1 VEIDEP
7 AWSVAR
13 LNDEIAA
20 ILESA
25 ADRFPTYVVG
35 EVSDATAKGYGTFF
49 TLRDVEATYVNCWRN
64 YTQVRTQYQILNDI
78 GATIDIHR
86 QSAPHDELIERHQQY
101 ENP

>member
-1 VEIDEP
+1 MRQRKAMGRSSRSET
-7 AWSVAR
+7 SR
-13 LNDEIAA
+13 
-20 ILESA
+20 
-25 ADRFPTYVVG
+25 
-35 EVSDATAKGYGTFF
+35 
-49 TLRDVEATYVNCWRN
+49 ATYVNCWRN

>member
-1 VEIDEP
+1 MRQRKAMDVLH
-7 AWSVAR
+7 A
-13 LNDEIAA
+13 
-20 ILESA
+20 
-25 ADRFPTYVVG
+25 
-35 EVSDATAKGYGTFF
+35 
-49 TLRDVEATYVNCWRN
+49 RDVEATYVNCWRN

>member
-1 VEIDEP
+1 MTDRCHLGIRRRR
-7 AWSVAR
+7 SV
-13 LNDEIAA
+13 
-20 ILESA
+20 S
-25 ADRFPTYVVG
+25 TYVVG

-86 QSAPHDELIERHQQY
+86 QSAPRRTHRAAAPTVRESVNCRHAR
-101 ENP
+101 